1 MILGFFGVEVVTAA
15 AVLPLGT
22 EAGFGSG
29 IEGERCVGF
38 ASCDCR
44 DDEEIEGEG
53 VGCTERAIGTSSCP
67 FMVGGGMLAR
77 LDTRVGY

>member
-1 MILGFFGVEVVTAA
+1 MILGFFGVEAATAA
-15 AVLPLGT
+15 VVLPLGI
-22 EAGFGSG
+22 EVGFSSS

-44 DDEEIEGEG
+44 EDEEIDGEG
-53 VGCTERAIGTSSCP
+53 VGCTERTVGTSSCP

-77 LDTRVGY
+77 VET